1 MDQDQT
7 ESPPRLGW
15 GYIVGTSIVV
25 ILLGLLSVSR
35 TRATEVTP
43 AERIGMLFG
52 GAFFFAILWLIV
64 YVVTRVI
71 GKRKPPAT
79 VAKISFWILLVL
91 LILNVAQFVG
101 SAANPQ
107 STSGRPGFT
116 AEERQG
122 LQVDAD
128 SIRHV
133 TLGFSLP
140 HPGPA
145 FTASPDIERRI
156 ADQVG
161 GRMPLDFLNWAFSD
175 TAGHQA
181 LIIQVTGVPGLNEQK
196 FAGFARGLRNGMSN
210 GRMISD
216 STVWE
221 GTHRESQLVV
231 QHPNGLYLVTRCLP
245 SLKPGREYIVCVQTF
260 SGEPT
265 ALTSV
270 RGGLTVVQ

>member
-1 MDQDQT
+1 MDQAQT

-15 GYIVGTSIVV
+15 GYIAGTSIVV
-25 ILLGLLSVSR
+25 ILLGMLSVLR
-35 TRATEVTP
+35 TPATEVDT

-64 YVVTRVI
+64 YGVSRAI
-71 GKRKPPAT
+71 GKRKPPST
-79 VAKISFWILLVL
+79 IAKIVFWILLVL
-91 LILNVAQFVG
+91 LFLNAAEFVG
-101 SAANPQ
+101 SAANRQ
-107 STSGRPGFT
+107 GQAAFT

-122 LQVDAD
+122 LRVDTD

-140 HPGPA
+140 HPGPT

-156 ADQVG
+156 AEQTG
-161 GRMPLDFLNWAFSD
+161 GRTPQYINWAFSD

-196 FAGFARGLRNGMSN
+196 FGGFARGLRKGMAKAK
-210 GRMISD
+210 MISD
-216 STVWE
+216 FTVWE
-221 GTHRESQLVV
+221 GTHRELRLVM
-231 QHPNGLYLVTRCLP
+231 QHPNGLYLVTRCVP
-245 SLKPGREYIVCVQTF
+245 SVKPRREYIVCAQTF

-265 ALTSV
+265 ALTAVSN
-270 RGGLTVVQ
+270 GLTVVQ